1 VTAATS
7 ERGLMATIY
16 AMIAIT
22 VALPVVDV
30 VGPIVRAIAALVTP

>member
-1 VTAATS
+1 MTAATS
-7 ERGLMATIY
+7 ERGLLATIC
-16 AMIAIT
+16 AMIAAC